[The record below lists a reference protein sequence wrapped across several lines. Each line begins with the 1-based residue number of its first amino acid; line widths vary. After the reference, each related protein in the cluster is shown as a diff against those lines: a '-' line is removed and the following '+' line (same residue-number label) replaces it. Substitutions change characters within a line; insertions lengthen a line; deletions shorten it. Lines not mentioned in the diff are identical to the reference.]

1 MILKS
6 CIDGCTSQSLSS
18 LATQKETYDYGKTVR
33 IQIILRQMFKGFKN
47 YGCHLKCCSLALCC
61 AQKRVLQGV
70 KMSLCTQ
77 RTRCILPYSFFIQG
91 TSLLKLPSF
100 HTEDQVFLEGDDLL
114 REYVLAD
121 TGLIWRGSYNRLRP
135 CVWKYAQ
142 FEKDILDCSLYLVSH
157 VGKLTLAGRSDP
169 VKTCRVLSAAVS
181 V

>member
-1 MILKS
+1 MYIIIFIFHTRNHIL
-6 CIDGCTSQSLSS
+6 Q
-18 LATQKETYDYGKTVR
+18 
-33 IQIILRQMFKGFKN
+33 
-47 YGCHLKCCSLALCC
+47 
-61 AQKRVLQGV
+61 
-70 KMSLCTQ
+70 
-77 RTRCILPYSFFIQG
+77 
-91 TSLLKLPSF
+91 SF
-100 HTEDQVFLEGDDLL
+100 HTEDQVFLESDDLL

-181 V
+181 L